1 MRTINAG
8 ALIHTVLIQQ
18 RNTETLDDSGAPD
31 ETAGW
36 TTLVSAQ
43 MGRIDRRSERGGET
57 FKADQVSALMT
68 TRWTM
73 RYLASMDPDLVD
85 VQKTRRLLYQGRS
98 YDIIDAG
105 VLDRRAGIELR
116 TIAKSRVAA

>member
-8 ALIHTVLIQQ
+8 VLIHTVRIQQ
-18 RNTETLDDSGAPD
+18 RETDPLDESGAPD

-36 TTLVSAQ
+36 TTLTDAQ

-57 FKADQVSALMT
+57 FRADQVAAMMT
-68 TRWTM
+68 TRWKM

-85 VQKTRRLLYQGRS
+85 VQKTRRLLYQGRV
-98 YDIIDAG
+98 YDIVDVE
-105 VLDRRAGIELR
+105 VLDRRVGIELR
-116 TIAKSRVAA
+116 TIAKSKVAA